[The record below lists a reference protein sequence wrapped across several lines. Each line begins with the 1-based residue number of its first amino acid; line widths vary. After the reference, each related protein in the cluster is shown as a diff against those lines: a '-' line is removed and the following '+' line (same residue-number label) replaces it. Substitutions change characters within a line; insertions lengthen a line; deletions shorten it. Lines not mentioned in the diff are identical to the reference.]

1 MPTAV
6 IASAPVAPLQADA
19 TLKSEQTSQ
28 LIFGRVADVLA
39 AQGDWRQVRGR
50 LDQYVGWVHL
60 GYCREVDVAEA
71 DAWEKA
77 ATGWSEGMVADVRER
92 LIRVPVGGR
101 VQVDAA
107 GNFTMPGGRK
117 GKLVSGRVVSAE
129 AIAKETR
136 AMPVEKWM
144 VKFFGGAGYQWGGV
158 TPLGV
163 DCSGLIQ
170 TSFAARGV
178 AMPRDSF
185 VQAEVGEPIAREEA
199 KPGDLFFFS
208 ENGRS
213 VTHVALVGVGDTL
226 VHSTLAAGGFLQEPW
241 GPGTRAA
248 YLNDFFV
255 GGRRPPRGDGPA
267 L

>member
-1 MPTAV
+1 MATAV
-6 IASAPVAPLQADA
+6 IASASVAPLQTEP
-19 TLKSEQTSQ
+19 TLKSEQASQ

-39 AQGDWRQVRGR
+39 AQGEWRQVRCR

-71 DAWEKA
+71 DAWERA

-92 LIRVPVGGR
+92 LIRIPLGGR
-101 VQVDAA
+101 VQVD
-107 GNFTMPGGRK
+107 GSGGFTMPGGRK

-136 AMPVEKWM
+136 AMPVDKWM
-144 VKFFGGAGYQWGGV
+144 VKQFGGTVYQWGGV

-185 VQAEVGEPIAREEA
+185 VQAEFGEPVSREEA

-208 ENGRS
+208 ENGRA

-248 YLNDFFV
+248 YLNDYFV

>member
-1 MPTAV
+1 M
-6 IASAPVAPLQADA
+6 
-19 TLKSEQTSQ
+19 
-28 LIFGRVADVLA
+28 
-39 AQGDWRQVRGR
+39 
-50 LDQYVGWVHL
+50 
-60 GYCREVDVAEA
+60 
-71 DAWEKA
+71 
-77 ATGWSEGMVADVRER
+77 
-92 LIRVPVGGR
+92 
-101 VQVDAA
+101 QVDTG

-117 GKLVSGRVVSAE
+117 GKLLSGRVVSAE
-129 AIAKETR
+129 AVAKETR
-136 AMPVEKWM
+136 SMPVEKWM
-144 VKFFGGAGYQWGGV
+144 VKFFGGTVYQWGGV

-163 DCSGLIQ
+163 DCSGLMQ

-178 AMPRDSF
+178 ALPRDSF
-185 VQAEVGEPIAREEA
+185 VQAEVGEPVSREEA

-248 YLNDFFV
+248 YLNDYFV
-255 GGRRPPRGDGPA
+255 SGRRPPRGDGPA

>member
-1 MPTAV
+1 MATAL
-6 IASAPVAPLQADA
+6 IASAPVAPLQAEPS
-19 TLKSEQTSQ
+19 LKSEQTSQ
-28 LIFGRVADVLA
+28 LAFGRVADVLV
-39 AQGDWRQVRGR
+39 AQGDWRQVRCR

-60 GYCREVDVAEA
+60 GYAREVETPEA
-71 DAWEKA
+71 DAWEQA

-101 VQVDAA
+101 VQVDPA
-107 GNFTMPGGRK
+107 GGFTMPGGRK
-117 GKLVSGRVVSAE
+117 GKLLSGRVVTAE
-129 AIAKETR
+129 ALAKETR
-136 AMPVEKWM
+136 AMPVEKWL
-144 VKFFGGAGYQWGGV
+144 VKSFGGAGYQWGGV
-158 TPLGV
+158 SPLGV

-170 TSFAARGV
+170 TAFAARGV

-185 VQAEVGEPIAREEA
+185 VQAEVGEPIGREEA
-199 KPGDLFFFS
+199 RPGDLFFFS

-213 VTHVALVGVGDTL
+213 VTHVALVGAGDTL
-226 VHSTLAAGGFLQEPW
+226 VHSTLSAGGFLQEPW

>member
-1 MPTAV
+1 MPHAV
-6 IASAPVAPLQADA
+6 IASASIAPLQAEP
-19 TLKSEQTSQ
+19 TLRSEQTSQ
-28 LIFGRVADVLA
+28 LIFGRVADVLTS
-39 AQGDWRQVRGR
+39 QGDWRQVKLR

-60 GYCREVDVAEA
+60 GYVREVETEEA

-77 ATGWSEGMVADVRER
+77 AIGWSEGMGADVRER
-92 LIRVPVGGR
+92 LIRVPLGGR
-101 VQVDAA
+101 VQVDGA
-107 GNFTMPGGRK
+107 GGFTMPGGRK
-117 GKLVSGRVVSAE
+117 GKLVSGRVITAE
-129 AIAKETR
+129 GMAKETR
-136 AMPVEKWM
+136 SMPVDKWM
-144 VKFFGGAGYQWGGV
+144 VKQFGGAVYQWGGV
-158 TPLGV
+158 SPLGV

-185 VQAEVGEPIAREEA
+185 VQAEFGEPVTREEA

-213 VTHVALVGVGDTL
+213 VTHVALVGAGDTL

-248 YLNDFFV
+248 YLNDYFV
-255 GGRRPPRGDGPA
+255 SGRRPPRGDGPA